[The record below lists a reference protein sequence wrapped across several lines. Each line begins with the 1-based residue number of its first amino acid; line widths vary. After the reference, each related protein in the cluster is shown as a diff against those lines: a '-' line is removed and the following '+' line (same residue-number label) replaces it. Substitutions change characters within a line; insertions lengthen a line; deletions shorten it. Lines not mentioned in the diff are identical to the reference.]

1 MKIKAIL
8 ENVRPSFSFEFFPPK
23 DSDGFE
29 KLFTTIGQ
37 LKSCQPTYVSV
48 TFGAGGSTRAQTI
61 DLVGRI
67 KNEIGLESMA
77 HLTCVGSSQEE
88 LRSILDT
95 LQAKGIQNILALR
108 GDPPQGQDK
117 FEKPENGFE
126 YANELVAFIRKN
138 YDFCIGVAGYPEGH
152 VECPDKKKDLENL
165 KRKVD
170 AGADFIV
177 TQLFFD
183 NRVYFDFVERARAI
197 GIKIPIIPGIMPIL
211 NVKQTQRFT
220 KMCGSSI
227 PEALMKRLEASQ
239 DEPETVRKIGIE
251 HATLQ
256 CEQLL
261 QEEAPGIHFYTLNR
275 SNATLKILQSL
286 QNLSDKFDDC

>member
-1 MKIKAIL
+1 MKIKALL
-8 ENVRPSFSFEFFPPK
+8 EKIRPSFSFEFFPPK

-29 KLFTTIGQ
+29 ALFTTIGQ
-37 LKSCQPTYVSV
+37 LESCQPTYVSV

-95 LQAKGIQNILALR
+95 LQKKGIQNILALR
-108 GDPPQGQDK
+108 GDPPKGQDK
-117 FEKPENGFE
+117 FEKPENGFA
-126 YANELVAFIRKN
+126 YANELVEFIRKH

-152 VECPDKKKDLENL
+152 VECPDKKKDLDNL

-183 NRVYFDFVERARAI
+183 NRFYFDFVERARNN

-211 NVKQTQRFT
+211 NVKQIQRFT
-220 KMCGSSI
+220 KMCGSTI
-227 PEALMKRLEASQ
+227 PEALMKQLESSQ

-251 HATLQ
+251 HATFQ
-256 CEQLL
+256 CERLL

-275 SNATLKILQSL
+275 SNATLKILESL
-286 QNLSDKFDDC
+286 RNLSDKTSD

>member
-1 MKIKAIL
+1 MKIKALL
-8 ENVRPSFSFEFFPPK
+8 EKVHPSFSFEFFPPK

-29 KLFTTIGQ
+29 NLFATIGQ
-37 LKSCQPTYVSV
+37 LESCQPAYVSV

-67 KNEIGLESMA
+67 KNEIGLEAMA

-95 LQAKGIQNILALR
+95 LQDKGIQNILALR

-117 FEKPENGFE
+117 FEKPENGFA
-126 YANELVAFIRKN
+126 YANELVEFIRKH

-152 VECPDKKKDLENL
+152 VECPDKKIDLDNL

-183 NRVYFDFVERARAI
+183 NRYYFDFVERARAI

-220 KMCGSSI
+220 KMCGATI
-227 PEALMKRLEASQ
+227 PDALMKQLESSQ

-256 CEQLL
+256 CERLL

-275 SNATLKILQSL
+275 SNATLKILESL
-286 QNLSDKFDDC
+286 RKLSD

>member
-8 ENVRPSFSFEFFPPK
+8 EKVRPSFSFEFFPPK
-23 DSDGFE
+23 DSEGFE
-29 KLFTTIGQ
+29 NLFTTIGQ
-37 LKSCQPTYVSV
+37 LESCQPTYVSV

-77 HLTCVGSSQEE
+77 HLTCVGSSREE

-95 LQAKGIQNILALR
+95 LQEKGIQNILALR

-117 FEKPENGFE
+117 FEKPANGFA
-126 YANELVAFIRKN
+126 YANELVEFIRKH

-152 VECPDKKKDLENL
+152 IECPDKKTDLENL

-183 NRVYFDFVERARAI
+183 NDFYFDFVERARNI

-220 KMCGSSI
+220 KMCGATI
-227 PEALMKRLEASQ
+227 PEALMKQLELSQ

-256 CEQLL
+256 CELLL

-275 SNATLKILQSL
+275 SNATLKILESL
-286 QNLSDKFDDC
+286 RNLSDTIGD

>member
-8 ENVRPSFSFEFFPPK
+8 EKVSPSFSFEFFPPK

-29 KLFTTIGQ
+29 KLYSTIGQ

-48 TFGAGGSTRAQTI
+48 TFGAGGSTRSQTI

-88 LRSILDT
+88 LGSILNT
-95 LQAKGIQNILALR
+95 LQAKGIDNILALR
-108 GDPPQGQDK
+108 GDPPVGAEK
-117 FEKPENGFE
+117 LEKPENGFA
-126 YANELVAFIRKN
+126 YANELVEFIRKS
-138 YDFCIGVAGYPEGH
+138 YDFSIGVAGYPEGH
-152 VECPDKKKDLENL
+152 VECPNKETDLDNL

-183 NRVYFDFVERARAI
+183 NRYYFDFVERARAI

-220 KMCGSSI
+220 KMCGSTI
-227 PEALMKRLEASQ
+227 PEALMKQLEVSQ
-239 DEPETVRKIGIE
+239 DDPETVRKIGIE

-256 CEQLL
+256 CERLL
-261 QEEAPGIHFYTLNR
+261 QGEAPGIHFYTLNR
-275 SNATLKILQSL
+275 SNATLKIMESL
-286 QNLSDKFDDC
+286 RNLSDKIGD

>member
-1 MKIKAIL
+1 MKIKEIL
-8 ENVRPSFSFEFFPPK
+8 EKIRPSFSFEFFPPK
-23 DSDGFE
+23 DNDGFE
-29 KLFTTIGQ
+29 HLFATIGQ
-37 LKSCQPTYVSV
+37 LESCQPAYVSV

-95 LQAKGIQNILALR
+95 LQEKGIQNILALR
-108 GDPPQGQDK
+108 GDPPQGQER
-117 FEKPENGFE
+117 FQKPENGFA
-126 YANELVAFIRKN
+126 YANELVAFIRKH

-152 VECPDKKKDLENL
+152 VECPDKKIDLENL

-183 NRVYFDFVERARAI
+183 NRFYFDFVERARGM
-197 GIKIPIIPGIMPIL
+197 GITIPIIPGIMPIL

-220 KMCGSSI
+220 KMCGSTI
-227 PEALMKRLEASQ
+227 PDTLMKRLESSQ

-256 CEQLL
+256 CERLL

-275 SNATLKILQSL
+275 SNATLKILESL
-286 QNLSDKFDDC
+286 RKLSDRIGD